1 MRFMRTTAIF
11 MLALLALT
19 ATVWAQDEA
28 TELPDLEGRVIT
40 VAIENAYPP
49 FNYIDEETNEAIG
62 WDYDAVNEI
71 CARLNCVPEY
81 IETSWEGLIVA
92 ISNGEYDLAADGIT
106 ITEERAE
113 IVDFSDGYVSL
124 EQTLLA
130 RADEDRFSTIEEFFA
145 DESLTVGVQHGTT
158 NYFTLV
164 DILGEDSDRIV
175 LMETF
180 QFAVLALIAGDI
192 DAVIMD
198 NVAGQGYVGANPE
211 AVKALDDSIT
221 AEEQLGFIFPPGS
234 DLVEPFN
241 AALASMEEDGTLL
254 ALNLYWFAGVEEVE
268 LPDLEG
274 RTVTVAVENSYPPFN
289 FIDPVTNV
297 GTGWDYDAVN
307 ELCARLNCVPEFV
320 EASWDGLIVA
330 ISNGEYDMAANGIT
344 ITEERAEIVD
354 FSDGYVSLEQTLLV
368 RVDEDRF
375 STVEEF
381 LADESLSVGVQHGTT
396 NYYTISELLGEDNPR
411 IVLQDTFQ
419 LTVLALIAGEI
430 DAAIM
435 DDVAGQ
441 GYMGANPDAVKVLDD
456 VITTEEQLGFIFPK
470 DSELVDAFNAALA
483 SMEADGS
490 LNELNLY
497 WFAGVEAGQED

>member
-1 MRFMRTTAIF
+1 MRFVRTVAIF

-19 ATVWAQDEA
+19 ATVWAQDAEA
-28 TELPDLEGRVIT
+28 ELPDLEGRVIT

-49 FNYIDEETNEAIG
+49 FNYIDEETNEPIG

-81 IETSWEGLIVA
+81 VETSWEGLIVA

-113 IVDFSDGYVSL
+113 IVAFSDGYVSL

-130 RADEDRFSTIEEFFA
+130 RVDEDRYNTIEEFFA

-158 NYFTLV
+158 NYFTLIDV
-164 DILGEDSDRIV
+164 LGEDSDRVV

-198 NVAGQGYVGANPE
+198 NVAGQGYVGANPD

-221 AEEQLGFIFPPGS
+221 AEEELGFIFPMES
-234 DLVEPFN
+234 DLVDPFN
-241 AALASMEEDGTLL
+241 AALASMEADGTLL
-254 ALNLYWFAGVEEVE
+254 ALNLYWFAGVEEIE
-268 LPDLEG
+268 LPDLEM

-289 FIDPVTNV
+289 SIDPVTNV
-297 GTGWDYDAVN
+297 GIGWDYDVVN
-307 ELCARLNCVPEFV
+307 ELCARLNCVPEFI
-320 EASWDGLIVA
+320 ESSWDGLIVA

-354 FSDGYVSLEQTLLV
+354 FSTGYVSLEQTLLV
-368 RVDEDRF
+368 RVDEERF
-375 STVEEF
+375 ITVEEF
-381 LADESLSVGVQHGTT
+381 LADESLTVGAQHGTT
-396 NYYTISELLGEDNPR
+396 NYYVISELLGEDSPR
-411 IVLQDTFQ
+411 IILQDTFQ
-419 LTVLALIAGEI
+419 LTVLALMAGEI

-441 GYMGANPDAVKVLDD
+441 GYVGANPDAVKTLDD
-456 VITTEEQLGFIFPK
+456 TITAEEELGFIFPK
-470 DSELVDAFNAALA
+470 DSDLVDAFNAALA

-490 LNELNLY
+490 LLEYNLY
-497 WFAGVEAGQED
+497 WFAGVGSDDE

>member
-1 MRFMRTTAIF
+1 MRFLRTVAIF
-11 MLALLALT
+11 MLALLAMT
-19 ATVWAQDEA
+19 ATVWAQDED
-28 TELPDLEGRVIT
+28 LPDLEGRVIT

-71 CARLNCVPEY
+71 CARINCVPEY

-92 ISNGEYDLAADGIT
+92 ISNGEYDVAADGIT

-130 RADEDRFSTIEEFFA
+130 RVDEDRYNTIEEFFA

-164 DILGEDSDRIV
+164 DVLGEDSDRIV

-221 AEEQLGFIFPPGS
+221 AEEELGFIFPPGS
-234 DLVEPFN
+234 ELVEAFN
-241 AALASMEEDGTLL
+241 AALASMEADGTLL
-254 ALNLYWFAGVEEVE
+254 ALNLYWFAGVEETE

-274 RTVTVAVENSYPPFN
+274 RVVSVAVENSYPPFN
-289 FIDPVTNV
+289 AIDPVTNEAV
-297 GTGWDYDAVN
+297 GWDYDVVN
-307 ELCARLNCVPEFV
+307 EICARINCVPEFI
-320 EASWDGLIVA
+320 ESSWDGLIVA
-330 ISNGEYDMAANGIT
+330 VSNGEYDLAANGIT

-354 FSDGYVSLEQTLLV
+354 FSNGYVSLEQTLLV

-381 LADESLSVGVQHGTT
+381 LADESLTVGVQHGTT
-396 NYYTISELLGEDNPR
+396 NFYTISELLGEDSPR
-411 IVLQDTFQ
+411 IILQDTFQ
-419 LTVLALIAGEI
+419 LTVLALVAGEI

-441 GYMGANPDAVKVLDD
+441 GYVGANPDAVKTLDD
-456 VITTEEQLGFIFPK
+456 KITAEEELGFIFAK
-470 DSELVDAFNAALA
+470 GSDLVEPFNAALA

-497 WFAGVEAGQED
+497 WFAGLEVETEE